1 MFWHEDEPVTY
12 SVTLGW
18 RLRLAK
24 SLPYVFLVLAF
35 LSAVVFLVWIPLGAF
50 ADSMLIQIS
59 GRLPSPA
66 NMGVR

>member
-1 MFWHEDEPVTY
+1 MFDHEEPVTY

-24 SLPYVFLVLAF
+24 VLPYVFLLLAF
-35 LSAVVFLVWIPLGAF
+35 VAAIAFLVWIPLGAF

-59 GRLPSPA
+59 GRLISPVYV
-66 NMGVR
+66 GVR

>member
-1 MFWHEDEPVTY
+1 MFWHEEEPITY
-12 SVTLGW
+12 RVTLGW

-24 SLPYVFLVLAF
+24 WLPYVFLLLAF
-35 LSAVVFLVWIPLGAF
+35 IAAISFLVWIPPGAF